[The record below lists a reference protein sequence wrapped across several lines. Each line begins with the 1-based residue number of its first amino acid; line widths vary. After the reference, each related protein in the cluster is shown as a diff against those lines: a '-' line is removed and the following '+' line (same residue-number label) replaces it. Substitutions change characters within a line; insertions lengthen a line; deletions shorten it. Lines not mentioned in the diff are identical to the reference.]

1 MKEHSVLT
9 EMQKEMSELLIKQN
23 EIYRERSVI
32 ESHMKLVDRE
42 LNENTFILKKLET
55 DIHILILEL
64 DKFVDEKFI
73 W

>member
-73 W
+73 